1 VTVADVRD
9 LKPGMV
15 IDKDIVNMRTGAI
28 LIGSGTVLNRKLIL
42 HIKNLG
48 LKEVDI
54 FDEKSFLKEHP
65 EDSLVIKYEKL
76 SDKVE
81 NTFNDIKIGKKIILT
96 EISDEVD
103 DLIVEL
109 ISNNNILGRLKQLEK
124 RDNYTFNHSLDVC
137 MLATMVGKWLGYSQI
152 QLKQLSMAGIFH
164 DIGKLKISDDIINK
178 PEKLTKTEFEII
190 KKHPIYGYDI
200 LNETVGISRNV
211 AIGVLQ
217 HHERQDGSGYP
228 YGLKGNEIHE
238 FARII
243 AICDIYDAMTSNR
256 VYKRKESPFLVAEH
270 LDDESFRNLDPRIT
284 RIFLDNISKFYV
296 GSKVKLSNGEVGDII
311 FVNPQMPTK
320 PIVKVGEKYINF
332 LEEKK
337 LQIVDIIK

>member
-1 VTVADVRD
+1 MAIVKVRD

-15 IDKDIVNMRTGAI
+15 LDKDIESLKTGAV
-28 LIGSGTVLNRKLIL
+28 LVGGGAVLNRKLIS

-48 LKEVDI
+48 VREVNI
-54 FDEKSFLKEHP
+54 FDESFFLKEHP

-81 NTFNDIKIGKKIILT
+81 NTFSDIKFGKKIILT

-103 DLIVEL
+103 ELIVEL

-124 RDNYTFNHSLDVC
+124 RDDYTFNHSLDVC
-137 MLATMVGKWLGYSQI
+137 MLATMLGKWLGYSQI
-152 QLKQLSMAGIFH
+152 QLKQLSLAGIFH
-164 DIGKLKISDDIINK
+164 DIGKLKISDDVINK
-178 PEKLTKTEFEII
+178 PGKLTKSEFEII

-200 LNETVGISRNV
+200 LNETVGISKNV
-211 AIGVLQ
+211 ALGVLQ

-228 YGLKGNEIHE
+228 YGLKEGEIHE

-243 AICDIYDAMTSNR
+243 AVCDIYDAMTSNR
-256 VYKRKESPFLVAEH
+256 VYKGKESPFLVAEH

-296 GSKVKLSNGEVGDII
+296 GSRVRISNGEVGEII

-320 PIVKVGEKYINF
+320 PIVKVGDKYINF

-337 LQIVDIIK
+337 LQIVDILK